1 MDNIIRDKTNIFVK
15 HVFVKTFLVMSFP
28 SLSSAFDI
36 PMEGSDLLVRASSH
50 VSSKIDGNIACLRKV

>member
-1 MDNIIRDKTNIFVK
+1 MDKIIRDKTNIFVK

-36 PMEGSDLLVRASSH
+36 PMEGSDLLVRTCFFE
-50 VSSKIDGNIACLRKV
+50 NRRKYRVFT